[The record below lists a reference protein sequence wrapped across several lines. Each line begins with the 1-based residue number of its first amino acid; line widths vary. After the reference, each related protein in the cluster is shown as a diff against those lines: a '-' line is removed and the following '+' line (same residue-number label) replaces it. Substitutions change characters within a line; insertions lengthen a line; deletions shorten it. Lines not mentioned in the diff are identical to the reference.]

1 MFNTQSGHSR
11 AQQGGGPRDTNGD
24 IYFEKLT
31 FIFVVVVGGV
41 LIYGWI
47 YNL

>member
-11 AQQGGGPRDTNGD
+11 AQQGPRDTNGD

-31 FIFVVVVGGV
+31 FIFVLGWAGV